1 MQSFRTELEN
11 LPNNKGQAVIE
22 KDILDLE
29 NKITLF
35 REGKIDSEKFR
46 SLRLA
51 RGVYGQRQQ
60 GVQMV
65 RIKLPLGRITV
76 KQLLRIADISDEYS
90 TGNIHLTTRQDV
102 QIHYVSLERTP
113 ELWAKLELDDITL
126 REACGN
132 TVRNIT
138 ASSIAGVDPKEPF
151 DITPYADALFR
162 FFLRN
167 PIQENLGRKFKIAF
181 SSSED
186 DTAFTFIHDLG
197 LIPKVKIVNGQIVR
211 GFKTLV
217 AGGLGAQPL
226 LAQVAHEFL
235 PADQLIPFAEAIV
248 RVFDRHGE
256 RNNRHKARLKY
267 LIAKIGI
274 AEFLK
279 LLEEERLALKSPTLT
294 LPIMEGTERVKVLA
308 FGEDGIGIFTTLKV
322 TDNTKYLQ
330 WRNTNVF
337 EQKQQGFFAVGV
349 RVPLGNIHSKT
360 VRLFAEVA
368 RKYAADVFEITLN
381 QGFLLRFVPKDAL
394 PALYRE
400 LEAINLELPGF
411 DSIGDIT
418 ACPGTDTCNLGISNS
433 TGIALELEK
442 VIQNEYSDLLYDK
455 NIKIKISGCMNS
467 CGQHSLA
474 HIGFHGSSLKAG
486 ANVVPALQV
495 LLGGGGTGD
504 GAGRV
509 SDKVI
514 KVPSKR
520 GPAVLRELLNDFEK
534 YAVEGETFNR
544 YFDRQGNNYFFQL
557 LRPHADLSLLKENE
571 FKDWGYDESY
581 KPTVGVGECA
591 GVMIDL
597 VATLFFEAEEKLD
610 SAFSSLAEQLYAD
623 SIYHSYS
630 TFIHGAKAL
639 LLSKQISSNTQYGI
653 INEFEKHFV
662 ETGEFTFNP
671 FSLGEGKG
679 EAGFKELVLRIN
691 QNEPS
696 QEFAEGYYNEAKD
709 FLKNVKLKRE
719 KQLLEQEKL
728 ALA

>member
-11 LPNNKGQAVIE
+11 PVIE
-22 KDILDLE
+22 KDIIDLE
-29 NKITLF
+29 KKIRQY
-35 REGKIDSEKFR
+35 REGNLDPEKFR

-65 RIKLPLGRITV
+65 RIKVPLGKLTV

-90 TGNIHLTTRQDV
+90 TGNLHLTTRQDV
-102 QIHYVSLERTP
+102 QIHYVSLDRTP
-113 ELWAKLELDDITL
+113 ELWAKLEQDDITL

-138 ASSIAGVDPKEPF
+138 ASSIAGIDPKEPF

-186 DTAFTFIHDLG
+186 DTAYTFIHDLG
-197 LIPKVKIVNGQIVR
+197 LIPKVKIVDGKIQR
-211 GFKTLV
+211 GFKVLV

-235 PADQLIPFAEAIV
+235 PVDQLIPFAEATV
-248 RVFDRHGE
+248 RVFDRYGE

-267 LIAKIGI
+267 LIAKIGL
-274 AEFLK
+274 AEFLR
-279 LLEEERLALKSPTLT
+279 LVEEEKPALKFQAVPVVTE
-294 LPIMEGTERVKVLA
+294 LPVHDFYNKNEEGKV
-308 FGEDGIGIFTTLKV
+308 FTTLRV
-322 TDNTKYLQ
+322 ADTTEYLR

-349 RVPLGNIHSKT
+349 RIPLGNIHSKK
-360 VRLFAEVA
+360 VRQFSEIVK
-368 RKYAADVFEITLN
+368 KYSSEDLRITLN
-381 QGFLLRFVPKDAL
+381 QGFLLRFVPRSAL

-400 LEAINLELPGF
+400 LEAIHLALAGF

-442 VIQNEYSDLLYDK
+442 VIQNEYADLLYDK

-474 HIGFHGSSLKAG
+474 NIGFHGSSLKAG
-486 ANVVPALQV
+486 THVLPALQV
-495 LLGGGGTGD
+495 LLGGGVAGD
-504 GAGRV
+504 GAGRI

-520 GPAVLRELLNDFEK
+520 GPAVLRTILNDYERH
-534 YAVEGETFNR
+534 AVDSETFNR

-557 LRPHADLSLLKENE
+557 LRHHADLSAIQEHE
-571 FKDWGYDESY
+571 FRDWGYEEAY

-591 GVMIDL
+591 GVTIDL
-597 VATLFFEAEEKLD
+597 VATLLLEAEEKLD
-610 SAFSSLAEQLYAD
+610 AASTSFNEGLLAD
-623 SIYHSYS
+623 SIYQSYS
-630 TFIHGAKAL
+630 AFIQGAKAL
-639 LLSKQISSNTQYGI
+639 LLTKGVQVNSQYSI
-653 INEFEKHFV
+653 LTEFEKNFLFGTEYPFDKSFKGAVLQINTREPEQKFAQEYLKDAERFV
-662 ETGEFTFNP
+662 KRSKT
-671 FSLGEGKG
+671 
-679 EAGFKELVLRIN
+679 LREEI
-691 QNEPS
+691 
-696 QEFAEGYYNEAKD
+696 
-709 FLKNVKLKRE
+709 
-719 KQLLEQEKL
+719 LEVEVGD
-728 ALA
+728 

>member
-11 LPNNKGQAVIE
+11 QVVE
-22 KDILDLE
+22 KDIIDLE
-29 NKITLF
+29 KKIVLF
-35 REGKIDSEKFR
+35 REGKIDPEKFR

-60 GVQMV
+60 GVQMI
-65 RIKLPLGRITV
+65 RIKIPLGRITV

-90 TGNIHLTTRQDV
+90 TGNLHLTTRQDV

-113 ELWAKLELDDITL
+113 ELWAKLEQDDITL

-138 ASSIAGVDPKEPF
+138 ASSLAGIDPKEPF

-181 SSSED
+181 SSSEE

-197 LIPKVKIVNGQIVR
+197 LIPKVKIVEGKIQR
-211 GFKTLV
+211 GFKVLI

-235 PADQLIPFAEAIV
+235 PTEQLIPFSEAIV

-267 LIAKIGI
+267 LIAKIGLD
-274 AEFLK
+274 EFLK
-279 LLEEERLALKSPTLT
+279 LVQEERLALKSKPEAIVTDV
-294 LPIMEGTERVKVLA
+294 PVYDRYSKEDKGKV
-308 FGEDGIGIFTTLKV
+308 FTTLKV
-322 TDNTKYLQ
+322 TDTSKYLQ
-330 WRNTNVF
+330 WRNTNVL

-349 RVPLGNIHSKT
+349 RVPLGNLNTKT
-360 VRLFAEVA
+360 VRRFADIVK
-368 RKYAADVFEITLN
+368 KYSSDDLRITLN

-400 LEAINLELPGF
+400 LDAINLALAGF

-442 VIQNEYSDLLYDK
+442 VIQNEYADLLYDK

-474 HIGFHGSSLKAG
+474 NIGFHGSSLKAG
-486 ANVVPALQV
+486 AHIVPALQV
-495 LLGGGGTGD
+495 LLGGGVAGD
-504 GAGRV
+504 GAGRI

-520 GPAVLRELLNDFEK
+520 GPAVLRDLLNDYEK
-534 YAVEGETFNR
+534 HAVENETFNR

-557 LRPHADLSLLKENE
+557 LRPHADLSTLQTDE
-571 FKDWGYDESY
+571 FKDWGYEEAF

-591 GVMIDL
+591 GVTIDL
-597 VATLFFEAEEKLD
+597 VATLNLEAEEKLD
-610 SAFSSLAEQLYAD
+610 SAFTSFSEGLYAD
-623 SIYHSYS
+623 AIYQGYS
-630 TFIHGAKAL
+630 AFIQGAKAL
-639 LLSKQISSNTQYGI
+639 LLGAGVQVNSQYSI
-653 INEFEKHFV
+653 LTEFEKHFLFGA
-662 ETGEFTFNP
+662 EIP
-671 FSLGEGKG
+671 FDKS
-679 EAGFKELVLRIN
+679 FKATVLQIN
-691 QNEPS
+691 SNEPTR
-696 QEFAEGYYNEAKD
+696 EFAGEYLQLAEK
-709 FLKNVKLKRE
+709 FLKDAKTTRE
-719 KQLLEQEKL
+719 KLLEIEL
-728 ALA
+728 DA